1 MERMESIGGE
11 HTGQTSSVRKVALAS
26 LVGTTIEWYDY
37 FIYGT
42 TAALIFNQLFFPS
55 FEPLA
60 GTLAAFATFA
70 VGFFARPLG
79 GVIFGHYG
87 DKIGRKTMLV
97 LTLFLMGG
105 ATFLIGLLPTVD
117 TIGIWAPILL
127 VTLRIIQGLGLGGEW
142 GGAALMVSEHSPP
155 NRRGFYASS
164 VQMGAAGGLVIS
176 AAAIGAVSQFTSD
189 EQFAAWGWR
198 IPFLASILLIGVGMY
213 IRLQIEESE
222 AFRRIKEA
230 GTEARMPIIDV
241 FRTRP
246 KNVILA
252 AGTSGANNVVFYTV
266 SVFTV
271 SYGVSQLGFSQ
282 STMLWYQMITA
293 AVYFVTLPLFGA
305 LSDRVGRRELILACV
320 ILMALFSFPYFW
332 LVNTGI
338 GPVVLLAMVLA
349 LAVFQSGAYAPQSAF
364 IPELFD
370 TRVRYSGAAL
380 GYNLATMIFG
390 GTSPFIATALFAWA
404 GEESWAVSLYVVAIC
419 VVSFVSVYLAT
430 ETPMLR
436 ESYEQDGEQRAT
448 TSGPTGEVPG

>member
-1 MERMESIGGE
+1 MERLGGE
-11 HTGQTSSVRKVALAS
+11 HTGNVSSVRQVALAS

-42 TAALIFNQLFFPS
+42 TAALVFNQLFFPDFS
-55 FEPLA
+55 PLA

-97 LTLFLMGG
+97 VTLLLMGV
-105 ATFLIGLLPTVD
+105 ATFLVGLLPSFE
-117 TIGIWAPILL
+117 TIGVWAPILL
-127 VTLRIIQGLGLGGEW
+127 VILRIVQGLGLGGEW

-164 VQMGAAGGLVIS
+164 VQMGAAGGLIIS
-176 AAAIGAVSQFTSD
+176 AAVIAGVSGLMT
-189 EQFAAWGWR
+189 EAQFAAWGWR
-198 IPFLASILLIGVGMY
+198 IPFLASIVLIAVGAF
-213 IRLQIEESE
+213 IRFRIAESE
-222 AFRRIKEA
+222 AFLRLKEA
-230 GTEARMPIIDV
+230 SAEARMPIIEV

-246 KNVILA
+246 KNVLLA

-271 SYGVSQLGFSQ
+271 SYGVSQLGQSQ
-282 STMLWYQMITA
+282 GTMLTYQLLVA
-293 AVYFVTLPLFGA
+293 LVYFFTIPLFGA
-305 LSDRVGRRELILACV
+305 LSDRIGRRAMIIAG
-320 ILMALFSFPYFW
+320 IITMALFSFPYFW
-332 LVNTGI
+332 LVDTGS
-338 GPVVLLAMVLA
+338 GPVILLAMVLA
-349 LAVFQSGAYAPQSAF
+349 LSVFQAAAYAPQSAF

-390 GTSPFIATALFAWA
+390 GTAPFIATALFAWA
-404 GEESWAVSLYVVAIC
+404 GENSWAISAYVIAIC
-419 VVSFVSVYLAT
+419 AVSFVSVYLAT

-436 ESYEQDGEQRAT
+436 ETADGPDEQRVAA
-448 TSGPTGEVPG
+448 SPSEEPTG

>member
-1 MERMESIGGE
+1 MERLGGE
-11 HTGQTSSVRKVALAS
+11 HEGNTSSVKQVALAS

-42 TAALIFNQLFFPS
+42 TAALVFNQLFFPAFS
-55 FEPLA
+55 PLA

-87 DKIGRKTMLV
+87 DKLGRKTMLV
-97 LTLFLMGG
+97 VTLLLMGV
-105 ATFLIGLLPTVD
+105 ATFLIGLLPSFE

-127 VTLRIIQGLGLGGEW
+127 VVLRIVQGLGLGGEW

-164 VQMGAAGGLVIS
+164 VQMGAAGGLIIS
-176 AAAIGAVSQFTSD
+176 AAVITAVSQLMT
-189 EQFAAWGWR
+189 EAQFAAWGWR
-198 IPFLASILLIGVGMY
+198 IPFLASIVLIAVGTF
-213 IRLQIEESE
+213 IRFQIAESE
-222 AFRRIKEA
+222 AFTRLKEA
-230 GTEARMPIIDV
+230 GAEAQMPIVEV

-246 KNVILA
+246 KNVLLA

-271 SYGVSQLGFSQ
+271 SYGVSQLGQSQ
-282 STMLWYQMITA
+282 GTMLTYQLLVA
-293 AVYFVTLPLFGA
+293 LVYFFTIPLFGA
-305 LSDRVGRRELILACV
+305 LSDRIGRRAMIIAG
-320 ILMALFSFPYFW
+320 IITMALFSFPYFW
-332 LVNTGI
+332 LVDTGS
-338 GPVVLLAMVLA
+338 GPVILLAMVLA
-349 LAVFQSGAYAPQSAF
+349 LSVFQAAAYAPQSAF

-390 GTSPFIATALFAWA
+390 GTAPFIATALFAWA
-404 GEESWAVSLYVVAIC
+404 GQSTWAISIYVVAIC
-419 VVSFVSVYLAT
+419 LVSFVSVYLAT

-436 ESYEQDGEQRAT
+436 EGSDQTDERRLTASRSEETAG
-448 TSGPTGEVPG
+448 S

>member
-1 MERMESIGGE
+1 MERVGGE
-11 HTGQTSSVRKVALAS
+11 HEGQTSSVRAVALAS
-26 LVGTTIEWYDY
+26 LVGTTVEWYDY
-37 FIYGT
+37 FVYGT
-42 TAALIFNQLFFPS
+42 TAALIFGTLFFPEFS
-55 FEPLA
+55 TLA

-79 GVIFGHYG
+79 GVIFGHFG
-87 DKIGRKTMLV
+87 DKVGRKTMLV
-97 LTLFLMGG
+97 ITLFLMGG
-105 ATFLIGLLPTVD
+105 ATFLIGLLPTYK
-117 TIGIWAPILL
+117 TIGVWAPILL
-127 VTLRIIQGLGLGGEW
+127 VTLRIIQGIGLGGEW

-176 AAAIGAVSQFTSD
+176 AAVISGVTGLTTDA
-189 EQFAAWGWR
+189 QFAAWGWR
-198 IPFLASILLIGVGMY
+198 IPFIASVVLIAIGLF
-213 IRLQIEESE
+213 IRFQIAESE
-222 AFRRIKEA
+222 AFLRIKEA
-230 GTEARMPIIDV
+230 RAEAQIPIIDV
-241 FRTRP
+241 FRSHP
-246 KNVILA
+246 KNVFLA

-271 SYGVSQLGFSQ
+271 SYGVSQLGQSQ
-282 STMLWYQMITA
+282 GTMLAYQLITA
-293 AVYFVTLPLFGA
+293 AVYFFTLPLFGA
-305 LSDRVGRRELILACV
+305 LSDRVGRRELIMASVV
-320 ILMALFSFPYFW
+320 IMALFSFPYFW
-332 LVNTGI
+332 LVNTGM
-338 GPVVLLAMVLA
+338 GPLILLAMVLA

-404 GEESWAVSLYVVAIC
+404 GEETWAVALYVVAIC

-436 ESYEQDGEQRAT
+436 ESFDRDGAQRAT
-448 TSGPTGEVPG
+448 TSGPSREVSS

>member
-1 MERMESIGGE
+1 M
-11 HTGQTSSVRKVALAS
+11 AS

-37 FIYGT
+37 FVYGT
-42 TAALIFNQLFFPS
+42 TAALVFGALFFPDFS
-55 FEPLA
+55 ELA

-79 GVIFGHYG
+79 GVIFGHFG
-87 DKIGRKTMLV
+87 DKLGRKTMLV
-97 LTLFLMGG
+97 ITLFLMGA
-105 ATFLIGLLPTVD
+105 ATFLIGLLPTFK
-117 TIGIWAPILL
+117 TIGVWAPILL
-127 VTLRIIQGLGLGGEW
+127 VVLRIVQGIGLGGEW
-142 GGAALMVSEHSPP
+142 GGAALMISEHAPN

-176 AAAIGAVSQFTSD
+176 AAVIGAVSRLTS
-189 EQFAAWGWR
+189 EAQFAAWGWR
-198 IPFLASILLIGVGMY
+198 IPFLASIILIAVGLF
-213 IRLQIEESE
+213 IRFQIAESE
-222 AFRRIKEA
+222 AFMRLKEA
-230 GTEARMPIIDV
+230 GAEARMPIIDV

-266 SVFTV
+266 SVFTIG
-271 SYGVSQLGFSQ
+271 YGVSQLGLSQ
-282 STMLWYQMITA
+282 STMLTYQLVTA
-293 AVYFVTLPLFGA
+293 AVYFITLPLFGA
-305 LSDRVGRRELILACV
+305 LSDRIGRRELIMACV
-320 ILMALFSFPYFW
+320 VLMALFAFPYFW
-332 LVNTGI
+332 LVDTGS

-390 GTSPFIATALFAWA
+390 GTTPFIATALFAWA
-404 GEESWAVSLYVVAIC
+404 GEEPWAVSLYVIAIC

-436 ESYEQDGEQRAT
+436 ESHDGDGEQHAT
-448 TSGPTGEVPG
+448 ASRPSREVPG

>member
-1 MERMESIGGE
+1 MERVGGE
-11 HTGQTSSVRKVALAS
+11 HEGQTSSVRAVALAS
-26 LVGTTIEWYDY
+26 LVGTTVEWYDY
-37 FIYGT
+37 FVYGT
-42 TAALIFNQLFFPS
+42 TAALIFGTLFFPEFS
-55 FEPLA
+55 TLA

-79 GVIFGHYG
+79 GVIFGHFG
-87 DKIGRKTMLV
+87 DKVGRKTMLV
-97 LTLFLMGG
+97 ITLFLMGG
-105 ATFLIGLLPTVD
+105 ATFLIGLLPTYK
-117 TIGIWAPILL
+117 TIGVWAPILL
-127 VTLRIIQGLGLGGEW
+127 VTLRIIQGIGLGGEW

-176 AAAIGAVSQFTSD
+176 AAVISGVTGLTTDA
-189 EQFAAWGWR
+189 QFAAWGWR
-198 IPFLASILLIGVGMY
+198 IPFIASVVLIAIGLF
-213 IRLQIEESE
+213 IRFQIAESE
-222 AFRRIKEA
+222 AFLRIKEA
-230 GTEARMPIIDV
+230 HAEAQIPIIDV
-241 FRTRP
+241 FRSHP
-246 KNVILA
+246 KNVFLA

-271 SYGVSQLGFSQ
+271 SYGVSQLGQSQ
-282 STMLWYQMITA
+282 GTMLAYQLITA
-293 AVYFVTLPLFGA
+293 AVYFFTLPLFGA
-305 LSDRVGRRELILACV
+305 LSDRVGRRELIMASVV
-320 ILMALFSFPYFW
+320 IMALFSFPYFW
-332 LVNTGI
+332 LVNTGM
-338 GPVVLLAMVLA
+338 GPLILLAMVLA

-404 GEESWAVSLYVVAIC
+404 GEETWAVALYVVAIC

-436 ESYEQDGEQRAT
+436 ESFDRDGAQRAT
-448 TSGPTGEVPG
+448 TSGPSREVPS

>member
-1 MERMESIGGE
+1 MERVGGE
-11 HTGQTSSVRKVALAS
+11 NTGQTSSVRAVALAS

-37 FIYGT
+37 FVYGT
-42 TAALIFNQLFFPS
+42 TAALVFGALFFPDFS
-55 FEPLA
+55 ELA

-79 GVIFGHYG
+79 GVIFGHFG
-87 DKIGRKTMLV
+87 DKLGRKTMLV
-97 LTLFLMGG
+97 ITLFLMGA
-105 ATFLIGLLPTVD
+105 ATFLIGLLPTFKA
-117 TIGIWAPILL
+117 IGVWAPILL
-127 VTLRIIQGLGLGGEW
+127 VVLRIVQGIGLGGEW
-142 GGAALMVSEHSPP
+142 GGAALMISEHAPN

-176 AAAIGAVSQFTSD
+176 AAVIGAVSRLTS
-189 EQFAAWGWR
+189 EAQFAAWGWR
-198 IPFLASILLIGVGMY
+198 IPFLASIILIAVGLF
-213 IRLQIEESE
+213 IRFQIAESE
-222 AFRRIKEA
+222 AFMRLKEA
-230 GTEARMPIIDV
+230 GAEARMPIIDV

-266 SVFTV
+266 SVFTIG
-271 SYGVSQLGFSQ
+271 YGVSQLGLSQ
-282 STMLWYQMITA
+282 STMLTYQLVTA
-293 AVYFVTLPLFGA
+293 AVYFITLPLFGA
-305 LSDRVGRRELILACV
+305 LSDRIGRRELIMACV
-320 ILMALFSFPYFW
+320 VLMALFAFPYFW
-332 LVNTGI
+332 LVDTGS

-390 GTSPFIATALFAWA
+390 GTTPFIATALFAWA
-404 GEESWAVSLYVVAIC
+404 GEEPWAVSLYVIAIC

-436 ESYEQDGEQRAT
+436 ESHDGDGEQHAT
-448 TSGPTGEVPG
+448 ASRPSREVPG